1 MKNKNVIA
9 ISLIIL
15 VIIAAGI
22 YVGFT
27 INTDQI
33 IRLATTTSV
42 ENSGLLSYL
51 VEIYEADTNVNVEY
65 TAVGTGQALALGRSG
80 DVDLLLV
87 HAPALEIDFVNEG
100 YGTQRYSLMYN
111 DFLIAGPADDPAG
124 LFDETDVTQ
133 GLMKI
138 YESESLFVS
147 RGDNSGTHF
156 LETNLWALTGNQP
169 NAEFEW
175 YLSVGQGMGASLNI
189 ANEKRAYILTDRG
202 TYLSQNDNLPNLV
215 IIFGGGSIA
224 ENPDENLYNYYS
236 LIPIDVELFS
246 HVEYEGALDFIE
258 WITSVEIQNLIS
270 QFRIE
275 ENGISLFIPNSD
287 EWLEE

>member
-1 MKNKNVIA
+1 
-9 ISLIIL
+9 
-15 VIIAAGI
+15 
-22 YVGFT
+22 
-27 INTDQI
+27 
-33 IRLATTTSV
+33 
-42 ENSGLLSYL
+42 
-51 VEIYEADTNVNVEY
+51 
-65 TAVGTGQALALGRSG
+65 
-80 DVDLLLV
+80 
-87 HAPALEIDFVNEG
+87 
-100 YGTQRYSLMYN
+100 
-111 DFLIAGPADDPAG
+111 
-124 LFDETDVTQ
+124 
-133 GLMKI
+133 MKI